1 MLDANARKH
10 FARGAVW
17 GIIRAHG
24 NKLSFAIVKNF
35 RRGEH
40 VERPSMES
48 RGQHR

>member
-1 MLDANARKH
+1 MRGGGPRKR
-10 FARGAVW
+10 FAEGAGW

-24 NKLSFAIVKNF
+24 NKLSFAIVENF
-35 RRGEH
+35 RREEH